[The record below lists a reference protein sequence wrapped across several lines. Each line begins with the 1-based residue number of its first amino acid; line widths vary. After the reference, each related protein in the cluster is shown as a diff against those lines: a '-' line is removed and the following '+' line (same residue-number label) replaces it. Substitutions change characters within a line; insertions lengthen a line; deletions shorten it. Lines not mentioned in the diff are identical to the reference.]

1 MTVETR
7 KSISSQVNNMSA
19 LIKFQVVSTNTN
31 GVMPSRFFVTIYPSD
46 LNTVFSFITFNM

>member
-19 LIKFQVVSTNTN
+19 LIKFQVVSTNMN
-31 GVMPSRFFVTIYPSD
+31 GVMPSCFVVAIYPSD
-46 LNTVFSFITFNM
+46 LNTVFSFIPFNM

>member
-19 LIKFQVVSTNTN
+19 LIKFQVVSTNTDE
-31 GVMPSRFFVTIYPSD
+31 VMPSRFFVVIYPFD
-46 LNTVFSFITFNM
+46 LNIVFSCIPFNI